1 MEVINELGPSDP
13 KQIEEMLQP
22 GPEGPVCL
30 VNLLKFKDKA
40 EYEDG
45 RETELTGR
53 QAYQIYGAG
62 VANLLPEYGGM
73 IFFMANVTFLAV
85 GQVEELW
92 DEVAIAVYPNRNALL
107 RMSTSQEWQDLAVHR
122 TAGLKG
128 QLNIESVMPD
138 MIKSLP
144 WNALF
149 LKEIKT

>member
-45 RETELTGR
+45 RETELTGK

>member
-1 MEVINELGPSDP
+1 
-13 KQIEEMLQP
+13 
-22 GPEGPVCL
+22 
-30 VNLLKFKDKA
+30 
-40 EYEDG
+40 
-45 RETELTGR
+45 
-53 QAYQIYGAG
+53 
-62 VANLLPEYGGM
+62 M